1 MITTETIRRII
12 ILKEKPFKIGKME
25 IYEAF
30 KKVKK
35 NKGAGGVDNI
45 SLDRYEINLKDNLYK
60 LWNRMSSG
68 SYYPR
73 EVRGVEIPKKNG
85 KMRLLGIPTIED
97 RIAQMV
103 VRERLEEKVEP
114 IFVNESYGYRPNK
127 SAIGAI
133 TSARMNCFKYPWL
146 IEFDIVG
153 LFDNINHDLLM
164 KAVKVFLKEK
174 WEILYIDRWL
184 KSSILMPN
192 GEINSRNKG
201 TPQGGVISAVL
212 ANLFLHYAFDLWIKR
227 TFNDISFERYA
238 DDGIIHCKTL
248 RQAEY
253 ILNRLKE
260 RMKEC
265 GLEIHPNK
273 TKIIYCKSYKNTMN
287 YVNYEFTFLG
297 YTFKPS
303 IVKNMEGRLILGY
316 VPRVSKEAA
325 KKFRKSIKDTINM
338 AKTSDIVKIAE
349 LINPIIMGWYN
360 YFCVFSKHIVFR
372 SGINYINNAI
382 SNWVKKYFKSCRRSI
397 KKAYKKLYYIS
408 KSNKLF
414 YHWKLGYTPIKNW

>member
-1 MITTETIRRII
+1 
-12 ILKEKPFKIGKME
+12 ME

-133 TSARMNCFKYPWL
+133 TAARMNCFKYPWL

-153 LFDNINHDLLM
+153 LFDNIDHDLLM
-164 KAVKVFLKEK
+164 KAVKLFLKEK

-184 KSSILMPN
+184 KTSILMPN

-201 TPQGGVISAVL
+201 TPQGGVISPVL

-303 IVKNMEGRLILGY
+303 IVKNMEGRLILGF

-325 KKFRKSIKDTINM
+325 KNFRKSIKDTINM

-360 YFCVFSKHIVFR
+360 YFCVFSKHIAFR

>member
-1 MITTETIRRII
+1 
-12 ILKEKPFKIGKME
+12 
-25 IYEAF
+25 
-30 KKVKK
+30 
-35 NKGAGGVDNI
+35 
-45 SLDRYEINLKDNLYK
+45 
-60 LWNRMSSG
+60 
-68 SYYPR
+68 
-73 EVRGVEIPKKNG
+73 
-85 KMRLLGIPTIED
+85 
-97 RIAQMV
+97 
-103 VRERLEEKVEP
+103 
-114 IFVNESYGYRPNK
+114 
-127 SAIGAI
+127 
-133 TSARMNCFKYPWL
+133 
-146 IEFDIVG
+146 
-153 LFDNINHDLLM
+153 
-164 KAVKVFLKEK
+164 
-174 WEILYIDRWL
+174 
-184 KSSILMPN
+184 MPN

-201 TPQGGVISAVL
+201 TPQGGVISPVL

-325 KKFRKSIKDTINM
+325 KKFRKSIKDTINL

-360 YFCVFSKHIVFR
+360 YFCVFSKHIAFR